1 MRRFFSPMIAYRQK
15 NIAQILVFFNTNING
30 YRAAVIIKPAV
41 ITNKVLPFSNGAS
54 QLWRWFDCETN
65 GHHPLLVHYLIYSP
79 FLPMLTNIYKNN
91 FMLYLMWL
99 NIIDGAHEVIMKIVT
114 EHSIFYIQSMKAYIN
129 VHIWTI
135 NHQEPWTATLKAIW
149 FYYEPWWTVESTH
162 W

>member
-1 MRRFFSPMIAYRQK
+1 MQRFFSPYDRVSSEEHCPDSG
-15 NIAQILVFFNTNING
+15 VFQHKYKWLQG
-30 YRAAVIIKPAV
+30 AVIIKPAV

-114 EHSIFYIQSMKAYIN
+114 EHSIFYIQSMKAYVN